1 MRRRFLGLG
10 LSVLVHL
17 GLIAAV
23 VALVRTTEPPVL
35 FVDLAHGLDLAEDVV
50 SDLRR
55 AMADVRARVLP
66 RAGAPRAKSDGAP
79 RSAASAETPTPPAA
93 PEPVRPA
100 PEPVRPTPEPSPPVA
115 SATPEPQPQPEPRVV
130 ELPPVASAAGDSV
143 ASSSTTERTTAPA
156 AGGSG
161 GRGASSAGA
170 AGANAGDGNGQA
182 SAGVRS
188 GVRDG
193 SGVALAIPGAGGGDP
208 AAADYAGYYAT
219 LRQRLYDSVTYP
231 AIARRRGLTG
241 TVVVDVEV
249 DASGKVGR
257 VTVVTSSKHAVLD
270 DAALNALHGVGK
282 VPFPPGVPPR
292 RLLVRLPVVF
302 DLR

>member
-1 MRRRFLGLG
+1 
-10 LSVLVHL
+10 
-17 GLIAAV
+17 
-23 VALVRTTEPPVL
+23 
-35 FVDLAHGLDLAEDVV
+35 
-50 SDLRR
+50 
-55 AMADVRARVLP
+55 
-66 RAGAPRAKSDGAP
+66 
-79 RSAASAETPTPPAA
+79 
-93 PEPVRPA
+93 
-100 PEPVRPTPEPSPPVA
+100 
-115 SATPEPQPQPEPRVV
+115 VV
-130 ELPPVASAAGDSV
+130 ELPPIASAAGDSA
-143 ASSSTTERTTAPA
+143 ASSSTAERTTAPA

-161 GRGASSAGA
+161 GRGASSAGV
-170 AGANAGDGNGQA
+170 AGANAGAGDGNGQA

-193 SGVALAIPGAGGGDP
+193 SGVALAIPGTGGGDP

-231 AIARRRGLTG
+231 AVARRRGLTG

-249 DASGKVGR
+249 DASGKLGR

-270 DAALNALHGVGK
+270 DAALDALHGVGQ